1 MISKTITAHAGKN
14 GKLHLVE
21 LFDDDIHRG
30 PGFLGW
36 VLCNGNLRN
45 QRPAADGA
53 EVECARCRK
62 IEEKKK
68 GLKVEEELGR

>member
-1 MISKTITAHAGKN
+1 MISKTITAHAGRN
-14 GKLHLVE
+14 GKTHRVKLHA
-21 LFDDDIHRG
+21 DDIRRG
-30 PGFLGW
+30 PGFIGW

-68 GLKVEEELGR
+68 RLQSEEEAGR